1 MPTRSRPW
9 RRPSAVKHMH
19 ADKKKRDRN
28 RHRKSELR
36 TVLNK
41 AEKKMAEGNAEEAQ
55 ALYLQATS
63 HLDRA
68 AQKGV
73 IKKGMANRKKSRLA
87 RRLNQIAVA

>member
-1 MPTRSRPW
+1 MPHRQ
-9 RRPSAVKHMH
+9 SAVKHMR

-41 AEKKMAEGNAEEAQ
+41 AEGKIAEGSVEEAQ
-55 ALYLQATS
+55 ALYLQVAS

-68 AQKGV
+68 AQKGI

-87 RRLNQIAVA
+87 RRLNQIAAA